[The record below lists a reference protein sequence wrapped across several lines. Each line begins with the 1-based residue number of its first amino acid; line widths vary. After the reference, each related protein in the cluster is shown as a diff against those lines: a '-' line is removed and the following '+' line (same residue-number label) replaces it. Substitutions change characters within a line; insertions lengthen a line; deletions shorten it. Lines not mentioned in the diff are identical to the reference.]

1 MWAAFALMAGSGSA
15 MLLPHSAAPTLIAR
29 SSAVGQPALS
39 FIARS
44 SVVSMVAGDDSE
56 ERPPTPSPADDAG
69 EASAETAKELASA
82 AADEEQWRLPHV
94 DESAHFDDEDVPDDQ
109 MMADWRD
116 VRRLNRLL

>member
-1 MWAAFALMAGSGSA
+1 
-15 MLLPHSAAPTLIAR
+15 
-29 SSAVGQPALS
+29 
-39 FIARS
+39 
-44 SVVSMVAGDDSE
+44 MVAGDDSE